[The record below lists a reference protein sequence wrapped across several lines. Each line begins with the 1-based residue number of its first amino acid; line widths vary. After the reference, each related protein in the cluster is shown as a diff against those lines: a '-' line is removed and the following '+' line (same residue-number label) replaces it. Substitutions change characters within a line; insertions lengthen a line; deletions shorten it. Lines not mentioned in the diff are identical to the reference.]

1 MHLRDILVSIILG
14 LIANFIY
21 DIICKNDENN
31 AKTLLKKDRSCNS
44 CLFLCIL
51 YISFFTLSL
60 YELKI

>member
-31 AKTLLKKDRSCNS
+31 AKH
-44 CLFLCIL
+44 
-51 YISFFTLSL
+51 Y
-60 YELKI
+60 